1 MERGRDRGFR
11 VHKTY
16 YEVKFGGV
24 EVALHIEGV
33 SIDFDGG
40 RLGIDS
46 NEEIQIKFYPGM

>member
-1 MERGRDRGFR
+1 M
-11 VHKTY
+11 HKTY